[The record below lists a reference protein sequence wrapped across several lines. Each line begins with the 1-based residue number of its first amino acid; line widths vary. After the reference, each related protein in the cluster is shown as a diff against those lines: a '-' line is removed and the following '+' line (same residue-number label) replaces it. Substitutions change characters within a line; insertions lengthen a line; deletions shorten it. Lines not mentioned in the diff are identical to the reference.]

1 MCRTRHWAAPELEQ
15 QQGLRG
21 EQVAVAEGQN
31 GEGDGQPGVLSVVA
45 LGGREDGVT
54 VLLLRQLALNWTL
67 KWETR
72 SEEGLWEAQVC
83 LFFRGRVWRK

>member
-1 MCRTRHWAAPELEQ
+1 MCRTRHLAAPELEQ

-21 EQVAVAEGQN
+21 EQVAEGQN
-31 GEGDGQPGVLSVVA
+31 DEGDGAPGVLSVVA

-67 KWETR
+67 K
-72 SEEGLWEAQVC
+72 
-83 LFFRGRVWRK
+83 

>member
-1 MCRTRHWAAPELEQ
+1 MCRTRHLAAPELEQ

-21 EQVAVAEGQN
+21 EQVAEGQN

-45 LGGREDGVT
+45 LGGREDGET

-67 KWETR
+67 K
-72 SEEGLWEAQVC
+72 
-83 LFFRGRVWRK
+83 